1 MSPSEDAW
9 SGRLGFILA
18 AIGSAIGLG
27 NIWRFAYVAGENGGA
42 VFLLVYA
49 VCVLLVGLPVLISEF
64 VLGHRARGDLL
75 QAFRVSGASRAWSGI
90 GVLAILVAFLILSY
104 YSVIA
109 GWACRYFWVYLTGQL
124 PSLPREALPAAF
136 EAFIADPTAPVA
148 WHALFMVL
156 SAIVVTAGVARGI
169 ERASRVLMPL
179 LAVMVI
185 LLAGYALSLPGAEK
199 GLAFLFTPDWSAL
212 RTPRLYIVALGQT
225 FFSLGVAMGVMI
237 VYAGYVRSRARFG
250 SAAVTIALSDT
261 LFAVIVGMAIFP
273 IVFAFGMDP
282 AYGAALA
289 FVTLPQV
296 FAIMPAGAWIGTA
309 FFFLLSAAALTSAV
323 SLLEVP
329 VAAARRAGV
338 PRVPAALG
346 VAALAFVVGVPS
358 ALGPGVL
365 SAVQIGGRGVLEAVD
380 YIASSVM
387 LPVVGL
393 AVVLYTGWVL
403 PRTDALRECGLPPR
417 WAEVWLAMV
426 RYVAPLA
433 MIVFLLTSALG

>member
-1 MSPSEDAW
+1 MT
-9 SGRLGFILA
+9 LT
-18 AIGSAIGLG
+18 
-27 NIWRFAYVAGENGGA
+27 A
-42 VFLLVYA
+42 V
-49 VCVLLVGLPVLISEF
+49 
-64 VLGHRARGDLL
+64 
-75 QAFRVSGASRAWSGI
+75 
-90 GVLAILVAFLILSY
+90 
-104 YSVIA
+104 
-109 GWACRYFWVYLTGQL
+109 
-124 PSLPREALPAAF
+124 
-136 EAFIADPTAPVA
+136 
-148 WHALFMVL
+148 
-156 SAIVVTAGVARGI
+156 VVMAGVARGI
-169 ERASRVLMPL
+169 EQASRVLMPL

-237 VYAGYVRSRARFG
+237 VYAGYMRSRARFG
-250 SAAVTIALSDT
+250 GAAVTIAVSDT

-296 FAIMPAGAWIGTA
+296 FAVMPAGAWIGTA

-365 SAVQIGGRGVLEAVD
+365 SAVQVGGRGVLEAVD

-433 MIVFLLTSALG
+433 MIVFLVSSLLG